1 MKAIAIRAHFHLT
14 SLIFYL
20 LTATAASSAS
30 VALAGGDSAPLTIGA
45 TVVARCN
52 LSAVDTTTD
61 RAAATAPDALLS
73 IECAQKVT
81 PLVRVNYNSSGFSE
95 TEFNPSTS
103 GIRAQSDRISSMSTS
118 LPKTDEGSYT
128 GNLTVTVNF

>member
-14 SLIFYL
+14 SLIIYL
-20 LTATAASSAS
+20 LTATAANSAS

-61 RAAATAPDALLS
+61 RAAATAPDAPLS
-73 IECAQKVT
+73 IKCAQKVT
-81 PLVRVNYNSSGFSE
+81 PLVRVNYKSSGFSE
-95 TEFNPSTS
+95 T
-103 GIRAQSDRISSMSTS
+103 ISTS
-118 LPKTDEGSYT
+118 LPKTSEGSYT